1 MIFITMTLF
10 CEWAVANAPV
20 LVTTNI
26 NIKVPVDTT
35 QENISDVSID
45 LFLCGELKK
54 KIFQVK

>member
-1 MIFITMTLF
+1 MTLF

-26 NIKVPVDTT
+26 NIKVPVDIT

-54 KIFQVK
+54 KNFQVK